1 MQTAEKSVWPQP
13 TPHEWYHTLSTHLHN
28 NCFEPTAVDLCIYV
42 EQRNNNHLVVIAVY
56 VDDCTIIVP
65 KHLIN
70 NTKEVLHRHF
80 KMKDLGE
87 ASSVLGIEIH

>member
-1 MQTAEKSVWPQP
+1 M
-13 TPHEWYHTLSTHLHN
+13 LSAHLCD

-42 EQRNNNHLVVIAVY
+42 EQRNDNLLVVIAVY
-56 VDDCTIIVP
+56 VDDCTILVP
-65 KHLIN
+65 KHLVDDM
-70 NTKEVLHRHF
+70 KEVLCRCF